1 MANPR
6 SLVYALYTHWDTVE
20 VLVRL
25 SREFAVLTS
34 DQVLGCIAK
43 VSPQLDAEAQ
53 GGALRAMVNAD
64 ILQPCARSSDL
75 QLNAYVLDF
84 VRGLTREH
92 ELGLAAVLQARVT
105 AIREATEALNEGMQ
119 GIDMDR
125 ARGAANKLAE
135 LFRQISLQ
143 LDQDRH
149 ALLELAEDAKSAD
162 ASMPIAQRYR
172 RVLEAYDHYVEPM
185 NQMMDTGPQGTFY
198 RYLED
203 AERSLDLAFEQLSVQ
218 GGLYSHRLQLRQ
230 VAHQTKELRRFGR
243 LIAQQC
249 ADTVLPLREEMRQHN
264 ALTSAVSLLLG
275 QVRKRG
281 LRRALSR
288 HAAGTTLPVWRNER
302 GFRLQLGDEVRA
314 VMAAAQQYQPQSVA
328 FPQDEPGNAPQLLE
342 HVDEAAIR
350 QQLRSSLPV
359 DSLLDWL
366 HTHHGHLQDAT
377 LLRLFH
383 ELQHESN
390 WQIEASEH
398 PETTTLQAI
407 RVLHHPH
414 QIGRAHV

>member
-25 SREFAVLTS
+25 SREFAVLTTE
-34 DQVLGCIAK
+34 QVLGYIAK
-43 VSPQLDAEAQ
+43 VAPQMDAEAQ
-53 GGALRAMVNAD
+53 GTALRAMVNAD
-64 ILQPCARSSDL
+64 ILQPCARSNDL

-92 ELGLAAVLQARVT
+92 ELGLAAVLQARVA
-105 AIREATEALNEGMQ
+105 AIREATEGLNEGMQ
-119 GIDMDR
+119 GADMDR

-230 VAHQTKELRRFGR
+230 VAHQAKELRRFGR

-288 HAAGTTLPVWRNER
+288 PAAGTTLPVWRNER

-328 FPQDEPGNAPQLLE
+328 FPQDDPGNAPPLLE
-342 HVDEAAIR
+342 HVDETAIR
-350 QQLRSSLPV
+350 QQLRRSLPV

-366 HTHHGHLQDAT
+366 HTHHGHLQDGT

-383 ELQHESN
+383 ELQHESS

-414 QIGRAHV
+414 RVSIPE

>member
-25 SREFAVLTS
+25 SREFAVLTTE
-34 DQVLGCIAK
+34 QVLGCITK
-43 VSPQLDAEAQ
+43 VAPQLDAEAQ
-53 GGALRAMVNAD
+53 GAALRAMVNAD
-64 ILQPCARSSDL
+64 ILQSCARSSDL

-119 GIDMDR
+119 GADMDR
-125 ARGAANKLAE
+125 VRGAANKLAE

-203 AERSLDLAFEQLSVQ
+203 AEHSLDLAFEQLSVQ

-230 VAHQTKELRRFGR
+230 VAHQAKELRRFGR

-288 HAAGTTLPVWRNER
+288 HDAGTTLPVWRNER

-328 FPQDEPGNAPQLLE
+328 FPQDDPGNAPPLLE

-366 HTHHGHLQDAT
+366 HTHHGHLQDGT

-383 ELQHESN
+383 ELQHEGS

-414 QIGRAHV
+414 RVSIPE

>member
-25 SREFAVLTS
+25 SREFAVLTTE
-34 DQVLGCIAK
+34 QVLGCITK
-43 VSPQLDAEAQ
+43 VAPQLDAEAQ
-53 GGALRAMVNAD
+53 GAALRAMVNAD
-64 ILQPCARSSDL
+64 ILQSCARSSDL

-119 GIDMDR
+119 GADMDR
-125 ARGAANKLAE
+125 VRGAANKLAE

-162 ASMPIAQRYR
+162 AGMPIAQRYR

-230 VAHQTKELRRFGR
+230 VAHQAKELRRFGR

-328 FPQDEPGNAPQLLE
+328 FPQDDPGNAPPLLE

-366 HTHHGHLQDAT
+366 HTHHGHLQDGT

-383 ELQHESN
+383 ELQHESS

-414 QIGRAHV
+414 RVSIPE

>member
-6 SLVYALYTHWDTVE
+6 SLVYALYNHWDTVE

-34 DQVLGCIAK
+34 DQVLGSIAK
-43 VSPQLDAEAQ
+43 VAPQLDSEAQ
-53 GGALRAMVNAD
+53 GAALRAMVNAD

-92 ELGLAAVLQARVT
+92 ELGLAAVLQARVA

-119 GIDMDR
+119 GTDMDR

-149 ALLELAEDAKSAD
+149 ALLELAEDAKSTD

-230 VAHQTKELRRFGR
+230 VAHQAKELRRFGR

-288 HAAGTTLPVWRNER
+288 DTTDTALPVWRNER
-302 GFRLQLGDEVRA
+302 GFRLQLGDDVRA
-314 VMAAAQQYQPQSVA
+314 VMAAARQYQPQSVA
-328 FPQDEPGNAPQLLE
+328 FPQDEPSDAPPLLE

-350 QQLRSSLPV
+350 EHLQRSLPV
-359 DSLLDWL
+359 ESLLDWL
-366 HTHHGHLQDAT
+366 NTHHGHLQDAT

-383 ELQHESN
+383 ELQHESS
-390 WQIEASEH
+390 WLIEAREQQ
-398 PETTTLQAI
+398 EKTTLQTI

-414 QIGRAHV
+414 RVSFLK

>member
-172 RVLEAYDHYVEPM
+172 RVLEAYDQYVEPM

-230 VAHQTKELRRFGR
+230 VAHQAKELRRFGR

-328 FPQDEPGNAPQLLE
+328 FPQDDPGNAPPLLE

-366 HTHHGHLQDAT
+366 HTHHGHLQDGT

-383 ELQHESN
+383 ELQHESS

-414 QIGRAHV
+414 RVSIPE

>member
-6 SLVYALYTHWDTVE
+6 SLIYALYTHWDTVE

-119 GIDMDR
+119 GADMDR
-125 ARGAANKLAE
+125 VRGAANKLAE

-230 VAHQTKELRRFGR
+230 VAHQAKELRRFGR

-288 HAAGTTLPVWRNER
+288 HTVGTEMPVWRNER

-328 FPQDEPGNAPQLLE
+328 FPQDDPGNAPPLLE

-366 HTHHGHLQDAT
+366 HTHHGHLQDGT

-383 ELQHESN
+383 ELQHESS

-414 QIGRAHV
+414 RVSIPE

>member
-1 MANPR
+1 MATPR
-6 SLVYALYTHWDTVE
+6 SLVYALYTHWDAIE

-25 SREFAVLTS
+25 SREFAVLTTE
-34 DQVLGCIAK
+34 QVLGCIAK
-43 VSPQLDAEAQ
+43 VAPQLDSEAQ
-53 GGALRAMVNAD
+53 GAALRAMVNSD
-64 ILQPCARSSDL
+64 VLQPCARSSDL

-92 ELGLAAVLQARVT
+92 ELGLAAVLQARVA

-119 GIDMDR
+119 GTDMDR
-125 ARGAANKLAE
+125 ARGAAHRLAE

-230 VAHQTKELRRFGR
+230 VAHQAKELRRFGR

-249 ADTVLPLREEMRQHN
+249 ADTLLPLREEMRQHN

-275 QVRKRG
+275 HVRKRG
-281 LRRALSR
+281 LRRALSF
-288 HAAGTTLPVWRNER
+288 HTANTAMPVWRNER

-314 VMAAAQQYQPQSVA
+314 VMAAAQHYQPQSVA
-328 FPQDEPGNAPQLLE
+328 FPQDEPGNAPPLLE
-342 HVDEAAIR
+342 LVDEAAIR
-350 QQLRSSLPV
+350 QQLSASLPV
-359 DSLLDWL
+359 ANLLDWL
-366 HTHHGHLQDAT
+366 QTHHGHLQDAT
-377 LLRLFH
+377 LLRMFH
-383 ELQHESN
+383 QLQHEGGWHVEPSDH
-390 WQIEASEH
+390 A
-398 PETTTLQAI
+398 ETTTLQAI

-414 QIGRAHV
+414 RVSIPE

>member
-6 SLVYALYTHWDTVE
+6 SLVYALYTHWDTIE

-34 DQVLGCIAK
+34 DQVLGCIGK
-43 VSPQLDAEAQ
+43 VSPHLDAEAQ
-53 GGALRAMVNAD
+53 GAALRAMVNAD

-92 ELGLAAVLQARVT
+92 ELGLAAVLQARVA

-119 GIDMDR
+119 GADMDR
-125 ARGAANKLAE
+125 AGGAAKRLAE

-149 ALLELAEDAKSAD
+149 ALLELAENAKCAD

-172 RVLEAYDHYVEPM
+172 CVLEAYDHYVEPM
-185 NQMMDTGPQGTFY
+185 NEMMDTGPQGTFY

-230 VAHQTKELRRFGR
+230 VAHQAKELRRSGR

-249 ADTVLPLREEMRQHN
+249 ADTVLPLREEIRQHN

-288 HAAGTTLPVWRNER
+288 HTADTVLPVWRNER

-314 VMAAAQQYQPQSVA
+314 IMAAARQYQPQSVV
-328 FPQDEPGNAPQLLE
+328 FPQDEPSDAPPLLE
-342 HVDEAAIR
+342 YVDEAAIR
-350 QQLRSSLPV
+350 EHLKRTLPV
-359 DSLLDWL
+359 ESLLDWL
-366 HTHHGHLQDAT
+366 NIHHGHLQDAT

-383 ELQHESN
+383 ELQHDSA
-390 WQIEASEH
+390 WHIEAREQ
-398 PETTTLQAI
+398 PEKTTLQTI
-407 RVLHHPH
+407 HVLHHPH
-414 QIGRAHV
+414 RVSFRE

>member
-25 SREFAVLTS
+25 SREFAVLTTE
-34 DQVLGCIAK
+34 QVLGSIAT
-43 VSPQLDAEAQ
+43 VAPQLDAEAQ
-53 GGALRAMVNAD
+53 GAALRGMVNAN

-92 ELGLAAVLQARVT
+92 ELGLAAVLQARVA
-105 AIREATEALNEGMQ
+105 AIRAATEALNEGMQ
-119 GIDMDR
+119 RADMDW
-125 ARGAANKLAE
+125 ARGAANRLAE

-203 AERSLDLAFEQLSVQ
+203 AERSLDVAFEQLSVQ

-230 VAHQTKELRRFGR
+230 VAHQAKELRRFGR
-243 LIAQQC
+243 VIAQQC

-288 HAAGTTLPVWRNER
+288 HAASTAMPVWRNER
-302 GFRLQLGDEVRA
+302 PFRLQLGDEVRA

-328 FPQDEPGNAPQLLE
+328 FPQDEPGNAPPLLE
-342 HVDEAAIR
+342 HVDEAAVR
-350 QQLRSSLPV
+350 RQLRSSLPV

-383 ELQHESN
+383 ELQQEGS
-390 WQIEASEH
+390 WQIDASEH

-414 QIGRAHV
+414 RVSVPE

>member
-1 MANPR
+1 
-6 SLVYALYTHWDTVE
+6 
-20 VLVRL
+20 
-25 SREFAVLTS
+25 
-34 DQVLGCIAK
+34 
-43 VSPQLDAEAQ
+43 
-53 GGALRAMVNAD
+53 
-64 ILQPCARSSDL
+64 
-75 QLNAYVLDF
+75 
-84 VRGLTREH
+84 
-92 ELGLAAVLQARVT
+92 
-105 AIREATEALNEGMQ
+105 
-119 GIDMDR
+119 
-125 ARGAANKLAE
+125 
-135 LFRQISLQ
+135 
-143 LDQDRH
+143 
-149 ALLELAEDAKSAD
+149 
-162 ASMPIAQRYR
+162 MPIAQRYR

-230 VAHQTKELRRFGR
+230 VAHQAKELRRFGR

-288 HAAGTTLPVWRNER
+288 HTADTAMPVWRNER

-328 FPQDEPGNAPQLLE
+328 FPQDDPGNAPPLLE
-342 HVDEAAIR
+342 HVDETAIR

-359 DSLLDWL
+359 DNLLDWL

-383 ELQHESN
+383 ELQHEGS
-390 WQIEASEH
+390 WLIEASAH

-414 QIGRAHV
+414 RVSIPE

>member
-6 SLVYALYTHWDTVE
+6 SLVYALYTHWDTIE

-34 DQVLGCIAK
+34 DQVLGCIGK
-43 VSPQLDAEAQ
+43 VSPHLDAEAQ
-53 GGALRAMVNAD
+53 GAALRAMVNAD

-92 ELGLAAVLQARVT
+92 ELGLAAVLQARVA

-119 GIDMDR
+119 GADMDR
-125 ARGAANKLAE
+125 AGGAAKRLAE

-149 ALLELAEDAKSAD
+149 ALLELAENAKCAD

-172 RVLEAYDHYVEPM
+172 CVLEAYDHYVEPM
-185 NQMMDTGPQGTFY
+185 NEMMDTGPQGTFY

-230 VAHQTKELRRFGR
+230 VAHQAKELRRSGR

-249 ADTVLPLREEMRQHN
+249 ADTVLPLREEIRQHN

-288 HAAGTTLPVWRNER
+288 HTADTVLPVWRNER

-314 VMAAAQQYQPQSVA
+314 IMAAARQYQPQSVV
-328 FPQDEPGNAPQLLE
+328 FPQDEPSDAPPLLE
-342 HVDEAAIR
+342 YVDEAAIR
-350 QQLRSSLPV
+350 EHLKRTLPV
-359 DSLLDWL
+359 ESLLDWL
-366 HTHHGHLQDAT
+366 NTHHGYLQDAT

-383 ELQHESN
+383 ELQHDSA
-390 WQIEASEH
+390 WHIEAREQ
-398 PETTTLQAI
+398 PEKKTLQTI
-407 RVLHHPH
+407 HVLHHPH
-414 QIGRAHV
+414 RVSFRE

>member
-1 MANPR
+1 
-6 SLVYALYTHWDTVE
+6 
-20 VLVRL
+20 
-25 SREFAVLTS
+25 
-34 DQVLGCIAK
+34 
-43 VSPQLDAEAQ
+43 
-53 GGALRAMVNAD
+53 
-64 ILQPCARSSDL
+64 
-75 QLNAYVLDF
+75 
-84 VRGLTREH
+84 
-92 ELGLAAVLQARVT
+92 
-105 AIREATEALNEGMQ
+105 
-119 GIDMDR
+119 
-125 ARGAANKLAE
+125 
-135 LFRQISLQ
+135 
-143 LDQDRH
+143 
-149 ALLELAEDAKSAD
+149 
-162 ASMPIAQRYR
+162 MPIAQRYR

-198 RYLED
+198 HYLED

-230 VAHQTKELRRFGR
+230 VAHQAKELRRFGR

-288 HAAGTTLPVWRNER
+288 HTVGTEMPVWRNER

-328 FPQDEPGNAPQLLE
+328 FPQDEPGNAPPLLE

-359 DSLLDWL
+359 GCLLDWL

-383 ELQHESN
+383 ELQHESS
-390 WQIEASEH
+390 WLIEASAH

-414 QIGRAHV
+414 RVSISE

>member
-6 SLVYALYTHWDTVE
+6 SLIYALYVHWDTVE

-25 SREFAVLTS
+25 SREFAVLTTE
-34 DQVLGCIAK
+34 QVLGCITK
-43 VSPQLDAEAQ
+43 VAPQLDAEAQ
-53 GGALRAMVNAD
+53 GAALRAMVNAD

-92 ELGLAAVLQARVT
+92 ELGLAAVLQARVA
-105 AIREATEALNEGMQ
+105 AIREATEGLNEGIQ
-119 GIDMDR
+119 AADMDR
-125 ARGAANKLAE
+125 VRGAANKLAE

-230 VAHQTKELRRFGR
+230 VAHQAKELRRFGR

-288 HAAGTTLPVWRNER
+288 HTASTAMPVWRNER

-328 FPQDEPGNAPQLLE
+328 FPQDDPGNAPPLLE

-383 ELQHESN
+383 ELQHEGS

-414 QIGRAHV
+414 RVSIPE

>member
-6 SLVYALYTHWDTVE
+6 SLVYALYNHWDTVE

-25 SREFAVLTS
+25 SREFAVLTTE
-34 DQVLGCIAK
+34 QVLACIVKLA
-43 VSPQLDAEAQ
+43 PQMDAEAQ
-53 GGALRAMVNAD
+53 GATLRAMVNAD

-92 ELGLAAVLQARVT
+92 ELGLAAVLQARVA
-105 AIREATEALNEGMQ
+105 AIREATEGLNEGMQ
-119 GIDMDR
+119 AADMDR
-125 ARGAANKLAE
+125 TRGAANKLAE

-172 RVLEAYDHYVEPM
+172 HVLEAYDHYVEPM
-185 NQMMDTGPQGTFY
+185 NQMMDSGPQGTFY

-230 VAHQTKELRRFGR
+230 VAHQAKELRRFGR

-328 FPQDEPGNAPQLLE
+328 FPQDDPGDAPPLLE

-383 ELQHESN
+383 ELQHESS

-414 QIGRAHV
+414 RVSIPE

>member
-25 SREFAVLTS
+25 SREFAVLTTE
-34 DQVLGCIAK
+34 QVLGCITK
-43 VSPQLDAEAQ
+43 VAPQLDAEAQ
-53 GGALRAMVNAD
+53 GAALRAMVNAD
-64 ILQPCARSSDL
+64 ILQSCARSSDL

-119 GIDMDR
+119 GADMDR
-125 ARGAANKLAE
+125 VRGAANKLAE

-172 RVLEAYDHYVEPM
+172 RVLEAYDQYVEPM

-203 AERSLDLAFEQLSVQ
+203 AERSLDLAFEQLTVQ

-230 VAHQTKELRRFGR
+230 VAHQAKELRRFGR

-288 HAAGTTLPVWRNER
+288 HDAGTTLPVWRNER

-328 FPQDEPGNAPQLLE
+328 FPQDDPGNAPPLLE

-359 DSLLDWL
+359 GSLLDWL

-383 ELQHESN
+383 ELQHEGS

-414 QIGRAHV
+414 RVNLPE

>member
-6 SLVYALYTHWDTVE
+6 SLVFALYNHWDTVE

-25 SREFAVLTS
+25 SREFAVLTAE
-34 DQVLGCIAK
+34 QVLGCIAK
-43 VSPQLDAEAQ
+43 VAPQLDAEAQ
-53 GGALRAMVNAD
+53 GAALRAMVNAD

-92 ELGLAAVLQARVT
+92 ELGLAAVLQARVA

-119 GIDMDR
+119 STDMDR

-172 RVLEAYDHYVEPM
+172 HVLEAYDHYVEPM

-230 VAHQTKELRRFGR
+230 VAHQAKELRRFGR

-281 LRRALSR
+281 LRRALS
-288 HAAGTTLPVWRNER
+288 HHTADTALPVWRNER
-302 GFRLQLGDEVRA
+302 GFRLQLGDEVRTI
-314 VMAAAQQYQPQSVA
+314 MAAARQYQPQSVA
-328 FPQDEPGNAPQLLE
+328 FPQDDPSDTLPLLE

-350 QQLRSSLPV
+350 EHLQRSLPV

-366 HTHHGHLQDAT
+366 NTHHGHLQDAT

-383 ELQHESN
+383 DLQHDSA
-390 WQIEASEH
+390 WLIEAREQ
-398 PETTTLQAI
+398 PEKTTLQTI

-414 QIGRAHV
+414 RVSVRK

>member
-25 SREFAVLTS
+25 SREFAVLTAE
-34 DQVLGCIAK
+34 QVLGCIAK
-43 VSPQLDAEAQ
+43 VAPQLDAEAQ
-53 GGALRAMVNAD
+53 GAALRAMVNAD
-64 ILQPCARSSDL
+64 ILQPCARSSDM

-92 ELGLAAVLQARVT
+92 ELGLAAVLQARVA

-119 GIDMDR
+119 AADMDR

-162 ASMPIAQRYR
+162 SSMPIAQRYR
-172 RVLEAYDHYVEPM
+172 HVLEAYDHYVEPM

-230 VAHQTKELRRFGR
+230 VAHQAKELRRFGR

-328 FPQDEPGNAPQLLE
+328 FPQDDPGNAPPLLE

-366 HTHHGHLQDAT
+366 HTHHGHLQDGT

-383 ELQHESN
+383 ELQHESS

-414 QIGRAHV
+414 RVSIPE

>member
-6 SLVYALYTHWDTVE
+6 SLVYALYAHWDTVE

-25 SREFAVLTS
+25 SREFAVLTTE
-34 DQVLGCIAK
+34 QVLGYIAK
-43 VSPQLDAEAQ
+43 VAPQLDAEAQ
-53 GGALRAMVNAD
+53 GAALRAMVNAD
-64 ILQPCARSSDL
+64 ILQPCARSNDL

-92 ELGLAAVLQARVT
+92 ELGLAAVLQARVA

-119 GIDMDR
+119 GADMDR

-172 RVLEAYDHYVEPM
+172 RVLEAYDQYVEPM

-230 VAHQTKELRRFGR
+230 VAHQAKELRRFGR

-288 HAAGTTLPVWRNER
+288 HAVNTAMPVWRNER

-314 VMAAAQQYQPQSVA
+314 VMAAARQYQPQSVV
-328 FPQDEPGNAPQLLE
+328 FPQDEPGNAPPLLE

-359 DSLLDWL
+359 DSLLGWL
-366 HTHHGHLQDAT
+366 QTHHGHLQDAT

-383 ELQHESN
+383 ELQHENS
-390 WQIEASEH
+390 WHIEASERS
-398 PETTTLQAI
+398 ETTTLQAI

-414 QIGRAHV
+414 RVSIPE

>member
-25 SREFAVLTS
+25 SREFAVLTTE
-34 DQVLGCIAK
+34 QVLGCIAK
-43 VSPQLDAEAQ
+43 VAPQLDAEAQ
-53 GGALRAMVNAD
+53 GAALRAMVNAD

-92 ELGLAAVLQARVT
+92 ELGLAAVLQARVA

-119 GIDMDR
+119 AADMDR

-230 VAHQTKELRRFGR
+230 VAHQAKELRRFGR

-288 HAAGTTLPVWRNER
+288 HTASTAMPVWRNER

-328 FPQDEPGNAPQLLE
+328 FPQDDPGNAPPLLE
-342 HVDEAAIR
+342 HVDETAIR

-366 HTHHGHLQDAT
+366 NTHHGHLQDAT

-383 ELQHESN
+383 ELQHEGS
-390 WQIEASEH
+390 WHIEASEH

-414 QIGRAHV
+414 RVSIPE

>member
-6 SLVYALYTHWDTVE
+6 SLVYALYSHWDTVE

-25 SREFAVLTS
+25 SREFAVLTTE
-34 DQVLGCIAK
+34 QVLGCIAK

-53 GGALRAMVNAD
+53 GAALRTMVNAD

-75 QLNAYVLDF
+75 QLNAYLLDF

-92 ELGLAAVLQARVT
+92 ELGLAAVLQARVA
-105 AIREATEALNEGMQ
+105 AIREATEGLNEGMQ
-119 GIDMDR
+119 GADMDQ

-218 GGLYSHRLQLRQ
+218 GGLYSHRQQLRQ
-230 VAHQTKELRRFGR
+230 VAHQAKELRRFGR

-328 FPQDEPGNAPQLLE
+328 FPQDDPGNAPPLLE

-366 HTHHGHLQDAT
+366 HTHHGHLQDGT

-383 ELQHESN
+383 ELQHESS

-398 PETTTLQAI
+398 PEITTLQAI

-414 QIGRAHV
+414 RVSIPE

>member
-92 ELGLAAVLQARVT
+92 ELGLAAVLQARVA

-414 QIGRAHV
+414 RVSIPE

>member
-25 SREFAVLTS
+25 SREFAVLTTE
-34 DQVLGCIAK
+34 QVLGCITK
-43 VSPQLDAEAQ
+43 VAPQLDAEAQ
-53 GGALRAMVNAD
+53 GAALRAMVNAD
-64 ILQPCARSSDL
+64 ILQSCARSSDL

-119 GIDMDR
+119 GADMDR
-125 ARGAANKLAE
+125 VRGAANKLAE

-203 AERSLDLAFEQLSVQ
+203 AERSLDLAFEQLTVQ

-230 VAHQTKELRRFGR
+230 VAHQAKELRRFGR

-288 HAAGTTLPVWRNER
+288 HDAGTTLPVWRNER

-328 FPQDEPGNAPQLLE
+328 FPQDDPGNAPPLLE

-366 HTHHGHLQDAT
+366 HTHHSHLQDGT

-383 ELQHESN
+383 ELQHESS

-414 QIGRAHV
+414 RVSIPE

>member
-25 SREFAVLTS
+25 SREFAVLTTE
-34 DQVLGCIAK
+34 QVLGCITK
-43 VSPQLDAEAQ
+43 VAPQLDAEAQ
-53 GGALRAMVNAD
+53 GAALRAMVNAD
-64 ILQPCARSSDL
+64 ILQSCARSSDL

-119 GIDMDR
+119 GADMDR
-125 ARGAANKLAE
+125 VRGAANKLAE

-162 ASMPIAQRYR
+162 AGMPIAQRYR

-230 VAHQTKELRRFGR
+230 VAHQAKELRRFGR

-288 HAAGTTLPVWRNER
+288 HDAGTTLPVWRNER

-328 FPQDEPGNAPQLLE
+328 FPQDDPGNAPPLLE

-366 HTHHGHLQDAT
+366 HTHHGHLQDGT

-414 QIGRAHV
+414 RVSIPE